1 MPGRTPTEPSLEL
14 PGANLPAGSG
24 TAIIRPTVWFIALV
38 IVMFVGIEGWRA
50 WRDYQQAFATA
61 NDSVTNLAR
70 ATAQHAEDAVRQVDV
85 LTDALAERIEGDG
98 LANLDIERTHGLLVQ
113 QARIMPQLHGLFVYG
128 PEGHWIVTDKS
139 ATPTGA
145 NNADRDYFIYHRT
158 HTDRRV
164 RIGEVITSRSTGDL
178 IIPVSRRL
186 NNPDGSFAGV
196 LLGTLKVSYFVDYY
210 GDFKLDD
217 KGALVLALRNGQIL
231 VRRPF
236 INGITEKS
244 LAEGDVFK
252 RYLPTADTGIVEAKA
267 IIDGTERLYGYRAL
281 TSYPL
286 VAEAGLSRES
296 IIGPWREDVL
306 KTSMYSLVLIATL
319 LGFGLMLIKQLRKRL
334 SAEDDLR
341 RAHLAMQEMALT
353 DSLTGLGNRRKL
365 DMVLSQEI
373 CRARREGAAIALI
386 MLDVDYFKRFND
398 QYGHAAG
405 DDCLRS
411 IAGAIQQTLK
421 RPADLAVRYGG
432 EEFCVLLPST
442 SSEGANLLAEEI
454 LDAIRQLNIVHSEH
468 PLGFV
473 TVSAGIGTS
482 LPTSDDVTADG
493 LIKSADAFMYLAK
506 NSGRNRWHSAIGNSA
521 LEVFVRPRNQG

>member
-1 MPGRTPTEPSLEL
+1 MPGRTPTELFQDAS
-14 PGANLPAGSG
+14 GAHTPAGST

-38 IVMFVGIEGWRA
+38 ICMFVGIEGWRA

-61 NDSVTNLAR
+61 TDSVTNLAR
-70 ATAQHAEDAVRQVDV
+70 ATAQHAEDAIRQVDV
-85 LTDALAERIEGDG
+85 LTDALGERIEGDG
-98 LANLDIERTHGLLVQ
+98 LANLDIARTHGLLVQ
-113 QARIMPQLHGLFVYG
+113 QARIMPQLNGLFVYG
-128 PEGHWIVTDKS
+128 PDGQWIVTDKS
-139 ATPTGA
+139 ATPAGV

-164 RIGEVITSRSTGDL
+164 RIGEVITSRSTGEL

-186 NNPDGSFAGV
+186 DNPDGSFAGV
-196 LLGTLKVSYFVDYY
+196 LLGTIKVSYFVDYY
-210 GDFKLDD
+210 GDFKIDG
-217 KGALVLALRNGQIL
+217 KGTLVLALRNGRIL

-236 INGITEKS
+236 VNGVTDKS
-244 LAEGDVFK
+244 LAEGDIFK
-252 RYLPTADTGIVEAKA
+252 RYLPTSDTGIAEAKA
-267 IIDGTERLYGYRAL
+267 IIDGVDRLYGYRAL

-286 VAEAGLSRES
+286 VAEAGLSRDS
-296 IIGPWREDVL
+296 IIGPWRQDVL
-306 KTSMYSLVLIATL
+306 KTSMYSLVLIAGL
-319 LGFGLMLIKQLRKRL
+319 LGFGLILINQLRKRI

-373 CRARREGAAIALI
+373 CRARREGAPIALI

-398 QYGHAAG
+398 LYGHAAG
-405 DDCLRS
+405 DDCLRD
-411 IAGAIQQTLK
+411 IASAIRDALK

-432 EEFCVLLPST
+432 EEFCVLLPNT

-454 LDAIRQLNIVHSEH
+454 LNAIRQLNIEHNDH

-473 TVSAGIGTS
+473 TVSAGIGTR
-482 LPTSDDVTADG
+482 LPSSDEVTADG
-493 LIKSADAFMYLAK
+493 LIEAADAFMYLAK

-521 LEVFVRPRNQG
+521 LEVFVRPRNQR